1 VEYTFAKMV
10 NKCCVPRCSGNYA
23 TGEKVHVFKF
33 PKDDNMREKWLKSI
47 HRENFKISEH
57 CGKFR

>member
-1 VEYTFAKMV
+1 MV
-10 NKCCVPRCSGNYA
+10 NKCCIPRCSGNYA

-33 PKDDNMREKWLKSI
+33 PKDDNMREKWLKAI